1 MYIQYI
7 SIYYGILVDSS
18 QLDQN
23 KVHFVR
29 RILKKRI
36 NRYMREE

>member
-7 SIYYGILVDSS
+7 SIYRILVDSS